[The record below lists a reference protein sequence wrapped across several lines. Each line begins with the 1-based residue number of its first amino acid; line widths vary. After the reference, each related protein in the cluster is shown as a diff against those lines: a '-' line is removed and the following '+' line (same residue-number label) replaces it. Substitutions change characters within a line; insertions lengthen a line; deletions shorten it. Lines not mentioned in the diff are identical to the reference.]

1 MRPNQRVSFTSQS
14 RREYMQSVL
23 PVMRRSLALVS
34 AATFVALVGC
44 GDGKSGDSALTSD
57 SSLGR
62 DLAMAATDTNAQPK
76 LQDVPTTPPP
86 TEAPVVAAPATKP
99 TPRPTPRPAPKP
111 VRPTPIPS
119 TSTTPAPTPAAAKT
133 GVIDAGTS
141 LQFASNAKVCSNTT
155 TVGEK
160 FTAQLSQ
167 AVTGSN
173 GVVIPAGATGTFEV
187 TESKTAKN
195 SNDATILKVRLVS
208 VTFSGESYPVE
219 STLQTAS
226 TDRVRSASRGTDAK
240 KVAGGAVI
248 GAIAGQI
255 IGKNTKGTVI
265 GAAAGAAAGTA
276 AAAATADFDTCLNSG
291 GTITVKLDTPV
302 TVKVGE

>member
-1 MRPNQRVSFTSQS
+1 MCPNQRVSFTSQS
-14 RREYMQSVL
+14 RREYMKSVL

-34 AATFVALVGC
+34 VAAFAALVGC

-86 TEAPVVAAPATKP
+86 AEAPVVTAPAMRP
-99 TPRPTPRPAPKP
+99 TPRPTPRSAPKP

-119 TSTTPAPTPAAAKT
+119 TSTTPTPAAAKT

-141 LQFASNAKVCSNTT
+141 LQFAANAKVCSNTT

-195 SNDATILKVRLVS
+195 SNDATVLKVRLVS
-208 VTFSGESYPVE
+208 VTFGGESYPVE

-226 TDRVRSASRGTDAK
+226 TDRVRSASKGTDAK

-291 GTITVKLDTPV
+291 GSITVMLDAPV

>member
-1 MRPNQRVSFTSQS
+1 MRSNQHVFLTSQS
-14 RREYMQSVL
+14 RREYMSTVL

-34 AATFVALVGC
+34 VAAFAALVGC

-76 LQDVPTTPPP
+76 LQDVPPTPPP
-86 TEAPVVAAPATKP
+86 AEAPVVTAPAT
-99 TPRPTPRPAPKP
+99 RPTPKPAPKP

-119 TSTTPAPTPAAAKT
+119 TSTTPAPTPAPTAKT

-141 LQFASNAKVCSNTT
+141 LQFAANAKVCSNTT

-167 AVTGSN
+167 PVTGSN

-195 SNDATILKVRLVS
+195 SNDATVLKVRLVS
-208 VTFSGESYPVE
+208 VTFGGESYPVE

-226 TDRVRSASRGTDAK
+226 TERVRSASKGTDAK

-302 TVKVGE
+302 TIKTQ